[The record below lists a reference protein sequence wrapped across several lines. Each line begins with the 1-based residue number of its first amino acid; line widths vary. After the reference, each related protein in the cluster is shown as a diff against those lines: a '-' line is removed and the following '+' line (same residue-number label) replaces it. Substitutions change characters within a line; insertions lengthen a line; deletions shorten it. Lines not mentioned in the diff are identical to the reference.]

1 MVDQPVTQMDYRLME
16 KKLQID
22 LQRVPKHVAIIMD
35 GNGRWAK
42 GKGMERIFGHK
53 NALTAV
59 RESIEGA
66 TKIGVSAIS
75 LYAFSTEN
83 WNRPK
88 PEVTALMELLIS
100 TIHQEIETLNKNNIR
115 LQAIG
120 DLKSL
125 PNNCYNELNQAIEE
139 TSKNSKMTLVL
150 ALSYSAKWEILEAI
164 KNIMVDGKNN
174 QVKPEDVNEDLFRN
188 YLSTKNIPDP
198 ELMIRT
204 SGEYRIS
211 NFLLWQ
217 LAYAELKF
225 LEKFWPDFNREDLF
239 NAVIEFQGRERRFGK
254 ISEQL
259 TQQ

>member
-1 MVDQPVTQMDYRLME
+1 MSSKQEILKSKIDP
-16 KKLQID
+16 KK
-22 LQRVPKHVAIIMD
+22 VPNHIAIIMD

-42 GKGMERIFGHK
+42 SQGKDRIFGHQ
-53 NALTAV
+53 NAINAV
-59 RESIEGA
+59 TESVEGCA
-66 TKIGVSAIS
+66 EIGVKFLT

-150 ALSYSAKWEILEAI
+150 SLSYSAKWEILEAI